1 MTRARDVAN
10 LIGSGNYSSTT
21 FTATAGQTAFT
32 ISHTLGF
39 VQVFMNGLLLDETA
53 DYTSNGSAVTLTSG
67 AAAGDEIE
75 VVKYNTFSVGDAIPA
90 SGGTFTGNVGF
101 GAAPTRQVHIAGNP
115 SIMLMEDT
123 GGGTNDKKAQLQVDS
138 GVFEVNSRN
147 DDNSSLKDNILT
159 AQLDTGNIGIG
170 TSSPDSTLTMSDTVP
185 IIKFIDSDDS
195 TFSRVYHSA
204 GTLVFDAD
212 KGNTGSS
219 SNILFTVDDT
229 ERFRFGTSGQLG
241 IGGANYGSSGQY
253 LKSNGSGSAP
263 SWASVS
269 SGYGYYDSP
278 TFYNLTIQGTGT
290 FNSSVTFNST
300 VTVWG
305 SFNNY
310 SDDRLKVKSNNIPE
324 ALSKISKLNGFYY
337 TDSDA
342 VTDIKKG
349 KDKEGNQLYQEKETT
364 QKLGV
369 SAQELEAVLPEVI
382 SKLDSSVSATNTEYL
397 AVDYTKIVPLLI
409 EGIKELKTKVETLE
423 TKVAALEGG

>member
-1 MTRARDVAN
+1 MAYIGTSPTNITNVADNLIDEAN
-10 LIGSGNYSSTT
+10 LKVSNTPINGYFLSAQSGNTGGLT
-21 FTATAGQTAFT
+21 WAAVPAGY
-32 ISHTLGF
+32 
-39 VQVFMNGLLLDETA
+39 A
-53 DYTSNGSAVTLTSG
+53 DSDVDAHLLTSG
-67 AAAGDEIE
+67 VTLDATNDR
-75 VVKYNTFSVGDAIPA
+75 VGIGTATPA
-90 SGGTFTGNVGF
+90 STL
-101 GAAPTRQVHIAGNP
+101 H
-115 SIMLMEDT
+115 LD
-123 GGGTNDKKAQLQVDS
+123 GGTNT
-138 GVFEVNSRN
+138 
-147 DDNSSLKDNILT
+147 ILT
-159 AQLDTGNIGIG
+159 
-170 TSSPDSTLTMSDTVP
+170 
-185 IIKFIDSDDS
+185 IDKDDAGLGQVV
-195 TFSRVYHSA
+195 FQNE
-204 GTLVFDAD
+204 GTLKFASWLNSDED
-212 KGNTGSS
+212 FIHYGTTGVNQIFYTGGS
-219 SNILFTVDDT
+219 

-278 TFYNLTIQGTGT
+278 TFYNLTIQGSGT

-423 TKVAALEGG
+423 TKVAALEAD

>member
-1 MTRARDVAN
+1 MA
-10 LIGSGNYSSTT
+10 Y
-21 FTATAGQTAFT
+21 
-32 ISHTLGF
+32 
-39 VQVFMNGLLLDETA
+39 
-53 DYTSNGSAVTLTSG
+53 
-67 AAAGDEIE
+67 
-75 VVKYNTFSVGDAIPA
+75 
-90 SGGTFTGNVGF
+90 
-101 GAAPTRQVHIAGNP
+101 
-115 SIMLMEDT
+115 
-123 GGGTNDKKAQLQVDS
+123 
-138 GVFEVNSRN
+138 
-147 DDNSSLKDNILT
+147 
-159 AQLDTGNIGIG
+159 IG
-170 TSSPDSTLTMSDTVP
+170 TSPTNITSVADDLIDEANLKVSNTP
-185 IIKFIDSDDS
+185 INGYFL
-195 TFSRVYHSA
+195 SA
-204 GTLVFDAD
+204 QS
-212 KGNTGSS
+212 GNTGGLTWAAVSAGVGGS
-219 SNILFTVDDT
+219 TGVDFNDSVKA
-229 ERFRFGTSGQLG
+229 RFGTGNDLEIYHDGNSKIADVGDGKLELHSNGTGVAIQKGATEYMAQFLTDGAVELYHDNTKRFETTSTGVNLVGSLG
-241 IGGANYGSSGQY
+241 IGGANGSSGQY

-278 TFYNLTIQGTGT
+278 TFNNLTIQGSGT